1 MTLRS
6 FNEKNES
13 VTWGAIVFNKLKY
26 LFCFGLLLAS
36 PAYAQR
42 GALTVSRNLAELVA
56 QADRIVLGRVLVA
69 RVERHPQLTNLH
81 TVVVTLRVEETLKG
95 KAQKTLTFRQF
106 IWDIRDRLD
115 AARYLKGQRVLL
127 LLNPVTKLGLTSP
140 AGLEQG
146 RFRLIRDAA
155 GNEYAVNGHNNGG
168 LFRNLTSY
176 AKEKGIPLDSA
187 LVSFLETRRTGPI
200 PLADMKNF
208 IRQLR
213 GFH

>member
-1 MTLRS
+1 MRQS
-6 FNEKNES
+6 NFVS
-13 VTWGAIVFNKLKY
+13 WVGIVFNKLKS
-26 LFCFGLLLAS
+26 LICFGLLLAS

-42 GALTVSRNLAELVA
+42 GALTVPRNLAELVG
-56 QADRIVLGRVLVA
+56 QSERIVQGRVLFA
-69 RVERHPQLTNLH
+69 RVESHPTMRNLP
-81 TVVVTLRVEETLKG
+81 TVVVTLRVEETYKG
-95 KAQKTLTFRQF
+95 EAQELLTFRQF
-106 IWDIRDRLD
+106 VWDARDRLD

-168 LFRNLTSY
+168 LFRNLIAY

-208 IRQLR
+208 IRQFR
-213 GFH
+213 GLN